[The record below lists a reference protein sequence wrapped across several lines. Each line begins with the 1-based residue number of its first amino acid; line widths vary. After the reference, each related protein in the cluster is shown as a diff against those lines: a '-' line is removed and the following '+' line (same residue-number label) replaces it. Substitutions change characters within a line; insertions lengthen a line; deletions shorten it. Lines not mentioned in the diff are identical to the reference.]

1 MSIADLES
9 LPGWEVAQSGSG
21 ADLRVPRSGRKYPVT
36 AAAAVAVFATYKSV
50 AGWPS
55 LTSTGRVV
63 WLGFSILFASL
74 ALWTTLADEFWHLE
88 SNCLI
93 HRVGIGRCAFVHSYQ
108 NAELE
113 IRLRFGA
120 KFGTP
125 YYRLY
130 AIVDGNPHF
139 LFERNEKELQR
150 LADFISTHTGWRLR
164 PINLR

>member
-9 LPGWEVAQSGSG
+9 LPGWEVDQSGSG
-21 ADLRVPRSGRKYPVT
+21 ANLRVPRSGRKYPVT
-36 AAAAVAVFATYKSV
+36 AAAMVAVFATYKSIV
-50 AGWPS
+50 GWHS
-55 LTSTGRVV
+55 LTLTGRVAC
-63 WLGFSILFASL
+63 LGFSLLFASL
-74 ALWTTLADEFWHLE
+74 ALWTTLADELWHLE
-88 SNCLI
+88 SNLLI
-93 HRVGIGRCAFVHSYQ
+93 HRVGIGRWAVVHSFQ

-113 IRLRFGA
+113 ITLRYGA

-130 AIVDGNPHF
+130 AVVDGKPHF
-139 LFERNEKELQR
+139 LFEPNEKELQR